1 MGTRDKDLIRLKETI
16 SKIICLV
23 ITACI
28 LCGCGGTQVVL
39 TTGFNKDEIFIVGS
53 ESCSIQ
59 ELKIYLTNI
68 QNTYENVYGEEIWN
82 VTSNGVTFEDSIKNT
97 ALAELAQVKTMYL
110 MALDRGLTLDPET
123 QILVRNAADSYY
135 ASLSEAEIE
144 CMGADRDL
152 IEKMYSQ
159 IALAQTAYD
168 EIIRDISPEISDD
181 EARFV
186 KVRII
191 YMRTAYRNG
200 DSLIPYT
207 NSDYERVYA
216 SLNDIRTGLLEG
228 QLDFETEA
236 AKYNEAQESVISFG
250 KGMMDPAIEEE
261 AFSLAGGEISDIVTT
276 SDGLYLMQC
285 ISTLDRTQTDAN
297 KVLITEKMRDEAFE
311 SVYNE
316 YLDSLIRNLNTELW
330 KTVTLNSDP
339 QINTCSFFEIYDNY
353 LGSGETDG

>member
-1 MGTRDKDLIRLKETI
+1 MFLKFFKG
-16 SKIICLV
+16 KILKAVCLLV
-23 ITACI
+23 ALMT

-59 ELKIYLTNI
+59 ELEIYLTNI
-68 QNTYENVYGEEIWN
+68 QNTYQNVYGEEIWN
-82 VTSNGVTFEDSIKNT
+82 VTSDGVTFEDSIKNT
-97 ALAELAQVKTMYL
+97 ALAELAQVKTLYL
-110 MALDRGLTLDPET
+110 MAMDRGLTLDSET
-123 QILVRNAADSYY
+123 QILVKTAAHEYY
-135 ASLSEAEIE
+135 ASLNDAEIE
-144 CMGADRDL
+144 AMGASEEL
-152 IEKMYSQ
+152 IEEMYSQ
-159 IALAQTAYD
+159 IALAQTAYY
-168 EIIRDISPEISDD
+168 EIIGDISPEISDD
-181 EARFV
+181 EARYV

-216 SLNDIRTGLLEG
+216 TLNDIRTGLLDG
-228 QLDFETEA
+228 TLDFETEA
-236 AKYNEAQESVISFG
+236 ARYNEAEETVISFG
-250 KGMMDPAIEEE
+250 KGMVDPALEEE
-261 AFSLAGGEISDIVTT
+261 AFSLAGDEISDIVKT

-297 KVLITEKMRDEAFE
+297 KVLITEKLKDEAFE
-311 SVYNE
+311 TVYDE

-330 KTVTLNSDP
+330 KTVTLNTDP
-339 QINTCSFFEIYDNY
+339 QIKTSNFFEIYDNY

>member
-1 MGTRDKDLIRLKETI
+1 M
-16 SKIICLV
+16 
-23 ITACI
+23 
-28 LCGCGGTQVVL
+28 VL
-39 TTGFNKDEIFIVGS
+39 TTGFNKDEIFIVGN

-59 ELKIYLTNI
+59 ELEVYLTNI
-68 QNTYENVYGEEIWN
+68 QNTYQNVYGEEIWD
-82 VTSNGVTFEDSIKNT
+82 VTSDGVTFEDSIKNT

-110 MALDRGLTLDPET
+110 MALDRGITLDPEK
-123 QILVRNAADSYY
+123 QILVRNAARDYY
-135 ASLSEAEIE
+135 ASLNDAEIE
-144 CMGADRDL
+144 AMGASEEL
-152 IEKMYSQ
+152 IAEMYSQ

-216 SLNDIRTGLLEG
+216 NLNDIRTGLLDG
-228 QLDFETEA
+228 TLDFETEA
-236 AKYNEAQESVISFG
+236 AKYNEAEESVISFG
-250 KGMMDPAIEEE
+250 KGMVDPAIEEE
-261 AFSLAGGEISDIVTT
+261 AFSLAGDEISDIVKT

-297 KVLITEKMRDEAFE
+297 KVLITEKLKDEAFE
-311 SVYNE
+311 TVYDE

-330 KTVTLNSDP
+330 KTVTLNTDP
-339 QINTCSFFEIYDNY
+339 QITTSSFFEIYDNY

>member
-1 MGTRDKDLIRLKETI
+1 MFHKFFKG
-16 SKIICLV
+16 KILQAFCLLV
-23 ITACI
+23 AMIT

-39 TTGFNKDEIFIVGS
+39 TTGFNKDEIFIVGN

-59 ELKIYLTNI
+59 ELEVYLTNI
-68 QNTYENVYGEEIWN
+68 QNTYQNVYGEEIWD
-82 VTSNGVTFEDSIKNT
+82 VTSDGVTFEDSIKNT

-110 MALDRGLTLDPET
+110 MALDRGITLDPEK
-123 QILVRNAADSYY
+123 QILVRNAARDYY
-135 ASLSEAEIE
+135 ASLNDAEIE
-144 CMGADRDL
+144 AMGASEEL
-152 IEKMYSQ
+152 IAEMYSQ

-216 SLNDIRTGLLEG
+216 NLNDIRTGLLDG
-228 QLDFETEA
+228 TLDFETEA
-236 AKYNEAQESVISFG
+236 AKYNEAEESVISFG
-250 KGMMDPAIEEE
+250 KGMVDPAIEEE
-261 AFSLAGGEISDIVTT
+261 AFSLAGDEISDIVKT

-297 KVLITEKMRDEAFE
+297 KVLITEKLKDEAFE
-311 SVYNE
+311 TVYDE

-330 KTVTLNSDP
+330 KTVTLNTDP
-339 QINTCSFFEIYDNY
+339 QITTSSFFEIYDNY

>member
-1 MGTRDKDLIRLKETI
+1 MFLKFFKG
-16 SKIICLV
+16 KIIKAFCLLV
-23 ITACI
+23 ALMT

-59 ELKIYLTNI
+59 ELEIYLTNI
-68 QNTYENVYGEEIWN
+68 QNTYQNVYGEEIWN

-97 ALAELAQVKTMYL
+97 ALAELAQVKTLYL
-110 MALDRGLTLDPET
+110 MAMDRGITLDPEK
-123 QILVRNAADSYY
+123 QILAANAAREYY
-135 ASLSEAEIE
+135 ASLNDAEIE
-144 CMGADRDL
+144 AMGASEEL
-152 IEKMYSQ
+152 IEEMYSQ
-159 IALAQTAYD
+159 IALAQSAYD
-168 EIIRDISPEISDD
+168 EIIGDISPEISDD

-186 KVRII
+186 RVRII

-216 SLNDIRTGLLEG
+216 TLNDIRTGLLDG
-228 QLDFETEA
+228 TLDFETEA
-236 AKYNEAQESVISFG
+236 ARYNEADETVISFG
-250 KGMMDPAIEEE
+250 KGMVNPALEEE
-261 AFSLAGGEISDIVTT
+261 AFSLAGDEISDIVKT

-297 KVLITEKMRDEAFE
+297 KVLITEKLRDEAFE

-330 KTVTLNSDP
+330 KTVTLNTDP
-339 QINTCSFFEIYDNY
+339 QIKTSNFFEIYDNY

>member
-1 MGTRDKDLIRLKETI
+1 MFLKLFKG
-16 SKIICLV
+16 KIVKTVCLLV
-23 ITACI
+23 ALMT

-59 ELKIYLTNI
+59 ELEIYLTNI

-82 VTSNGVTFEDSIKNT
+82 VTSDGVTFEDSIKNT
-97 ALAELAQVKTMYL
+97 ALAELAQVKTLYL
-110 MALDRGLTLDPET
+110 MAMDRGLTLDPET
-123 QILVRNAADSYY
+123 KILVANAAHEYY
-135 ASLSEAEIE
+135 ASLNDAEIE
-144 CMGADRDL
+144 AMGASEEL
-152 IEKMYSQ
+152 IEEMYSQ
-159 IALAQTAYD
+159 IALAQSAYD
-168 EIIRDISPEISDD
+168 EIIGDISPEISDD
-181 EARFV
+181 EARYV
-186 KVRII
+186 RVRII

-216 SLNDIRTGLLEG
+216 TLNDIRTGLLDG
-228 QLDFETEA
+228 TLDFETEA
-236 AKYNEAQESVISFG
+236 ARYNEADETVISFG
-250 KGMMDPAIEEE
+250 KGMVDPALEEE
-261 AFSLAGGEISDIVTT
+261 AFSLAGDEISDIVKT

-297 KVLITEKMRDEAFE
+297 KVLITEKLRDEAFE
-311 SVYNE
+311 TVYDE

-330 KTVTLNSDP
+330 KTVTLNTDP
-339 QINTCSFFEIYDNY
+339 QIKTCNFFEIYDNY

>member
-1 MGTRDKDLIRLKETI
+1 MFQKFFKGKI
-16 SKIICLV
+16 SKAVCLLV
-23 ITACI
+23 ALIT

-59 ELKIYLTNI
+59 ELEIYLTNI

-82 VTSNGVTFEDSIKNT
+82 VTSDGVTFEDSIKNT

-110 MALDRGLTLDPET
+110 MATDRGLSLDPEK
-123 QILVRNAADSYY
+123 QILVKNAAESYY
-135 ASLSEAEIE
+135 ASLNDAEIE
-144 CMGADRDL
+144 AMGASEEL
-152 IEKMYSQ
+152 IEKMYYQ

-181 EARFV
+181 EARYV

-216 SLNDIRTGLLEG
+216 NLNDIRTGLLEG

-236 AKYNEAQESVISFG
+236 ARYNEAEENVISFG

-261 AFSLAGGEISDIVTT
+261 AFSLANDEISEIVKT

-297 KVLITEKMRDEAFE
+297 KVLITEKLKDEAFE
-311 SVYNE
+311 TVYNE
-316 YLDSLIRNLNTELW
+316 FLDSLIRNLNTELW

-339 QINTCSFFEIYDNY
+339 QITTSSFFEIYDNY

>member
-1 MGTRDKDLIRLKETI
+1 MT
-16 SKIICLV
+16 
-23 ITACI
+23 

-59 ELKIYLTNI
+59 ELEIYLTNI
-68 QNTYENVYGEEIWN
+68 QNTYQNVYGEDIWN
-82 VTSNGVTFEDSIKNT
+82 VTSDGVTFEDSIKNT
-97 ALAELAQVKTMYL
+97 ALAELAQVKTLYL
-110 MALDRGLTLDPET
+110 MAMDRGLTLDPET
-123 QILVRNAADSYY
+123 KILVANAAREYY
-135 ASLSEAEIE
+135 ASLNDAEIE
-144 CMGADRDL
+144 AMGASEEL
-152 IEKMYSQ
+152 IEEMYSQ
-159 IALAQTAYD
+159 IALAQSAYD
-168 EIIRDISPEISDD
+168 EIIGDISPEISDD
-181 EARFV
+181 EARYV

-216 SLNDIRTGLLEG
+216 TLNDIRTGLLDG
-228 QLDFETEA
+228 TLDFETEA
-236 AKYNEAQESVISFG
+236 ARYNEADETVISFG
-250 KGMMDPAIEEE
+250 KGMVDPALEEE
-261 AFSLAGGEISDIVTT
+261 AFSLAGDEISDIVKT

-297 KVLITEKMRDEAFE
+297 KVLITEKLRDEAFE
-311 SVYNE
+311 TVYDE

-330 KTVTLNSDP
+330 KTVTLNTDP
-339 QINTCSFFEIYDNY
+339 QIKTCNFFEIYDNY

>member
-1 MGTRDKDLIRLKETI
+1 MFHKFFKGKILQAVCLLVALI
-16 SKIICLV
+16 
-23 ITACI
+23 I

-59 ELKIYLTNI
+59 ELEVYLTNI
-68 QNTYENVYGEEIWN
+68 QNTYQNVYGEEIWD
-82 VTSNGVTFEDSIKNT
+82 VTSDGVTFEDSIKNT

-110 MALDRGLTLDPET
+110 MALDRGITLDPEK
-123 QILVRNAADSYY
+123 QILVKNAAHEYY
-135 ASLSEAEIE
+135 SSLNDAEIE
-144 CMGADRDL
+144 AMGASEEL
-152 IEKMYSQ
+152 IEDMYSQ

-181 EARFV
+181 EARYV

-216 SLNDIRTGLLEG
+216 NLNDIRTGLLDG
-228 QLDFETEA
+228 TLDFETEA
-236 AKYNEAQESVISFG
+236 AKYNEAEESVISFG
-250 KGMMDPAIEEE
+250 KGMVDPAIEEE
-261 AFSLAGGEISDIVTT
+261 AFSLAGDEISDIVKT

-297 KVLITEKMRDEAFE
+297 KVLITEKLKDEAFE
-311 SVYNE
+311 TVYNE

-330 KTVTLNSDP
+330 KTVTLNTDP
-339 QINTCSFFEIYDNY
+339 QITTSSFFEIYDNY

>member
-1 MGTRDKDLIRLKETI
+1 MVAVVL
-16 SKIICLV
+16 
-23 ITACI
+23 A

-39 TTGFNKDEIFIVGS
+39 TTGFNKDEIFIVGT
-53 ESCSIQ
+53 ESCSMQ
-59 ELKIYLTNI
+59 ELSIYLTNI
-68 QNTYENVYGEEIWN
+68 QNTYQNVYGEEIWN
-82 VTSNGVTFEDSIKNT
+82 VTSDGVTFEDSIKNT

-110 MALDRGLTLDPET
+110 MALDRGLTLDPEK
-123 QILVRNAADSYY
+123 QILVKSAAESYY
-135 ASLSEAEIE
+135 ASLSDAEIE
-144 CMGADRDL
+144 AMGASEEL
-152 IEKMYSQ
+152 IEKMYYQ

-168 EIIRDISPEISDD
+168 EIISDISPEISDD
-181 EARFV
+181 EARYV

-207 NSDYERVYA
+207 SSDYERVYA

-236 AKYNEAQESVISFG
+236 ARYNEADENVISFG
-250 KGMMDPAIEEE
+250 KGMVDPAIEEE
-261 AFSLAGGEISDIVTT
+261 AFSLAGDEISDIVKT

-297 KVLITEKMRDEAFE
+297 KVLITEKLKDEAFE
-311 SVYNE
+311 TVYNE

-339 QINTCSFFEIYDNY
+339 EIKTCSFFEIYDSY
-353 LGSGETDG
+353 LGGGETDG

>member
-1 MGTRDKDLIRLKETI
+1 MFFKLFKG
-16 SKIICLV
+16 KIVKAVCLLV
-23 ITACI
+23 ALMT

-39 TTGFNKDEIFIVGS
+39 TVGFNKDEIFIVGS

-59 ELKIYLTNI
+59 ELEIYLTNI

-82 VTSNGVTFEDSIKNT
+82 VTSDGVTFEDSIKNT
-97 ALAELAQVKTMYL
+97 ALAELAQVKTLYL
-110 MALDRGLTLDPET
+110 MAMDRGLTLDPEK
-123 QILVRNAADSYY
+123 QILVKNAAQEYY
-135 ASLSEAEIE
+135 ASLNDAEIE
-144 CMGADRDL
+144 AMGASEEL

-168 EIIRDISPEISDD
+168 EIIGDISPEISDD
-181 EARFV
+181 EARYV
-186 KVRII
+186 RVRII

-216 SLNDIRTGLLEG
+216 KLDEIRTGLLDG
-228 QLDFETEA
+228 TLDFETEA
-236 AKYNEAQESVISFG
+236 AKYNEAEETVISFG
-250 KGMMDPAIEEE
+250 KGMVDPVLEEE
-261 AFSLAGGEISDIVTT
+261 AFSLAGDEISDIVKT

-297 KVLITEKMRDEAFE
+297 KVLITEKLRNEAFE
-311 SVYNE
+311 TVYDE

-330 KTVTLNSDP
+330 KTVTLNTDP
-339 QINTCSFFEIYDNY
+339 QITTCNFFEIYDNY
-353 LGSGETDG
+353 LGNEGADG

>member
-1 MGTRDKDLIRLKETI
+1 MFLKQFKG
-16 SKIICLV
+16 KIVKAVCLLV
-23 ITACI
+23 ALMT

-59 ELKIYLTNI
+59 ELEIYLTNI
-68 QNTYENVYGEEIWN
+68 QNTYQNVYGEEIWN
-82 VTSNGVTFEDSIKNT
+82 VTSDGVTFEDSIKNT
-97 ALAELAQVKTMYL
+97 ALAELAQVKTLYL
-110 MALDRGLTLDPET
+110 MAMDRGLTLDPET
-123 QILVRNAADSYY
+123 QILVKTAAHEYY
-135 ASLSEAEIE
+135 ASLNDAEIE
-144 CMGADRDL
+144 AMGASEEL
-152 IEKMYSQ
+152 IEEMYSQ

-168 EIIRDISPEISDD
+168 EIIGDISPEISDD
-181 EARFV
+181 EARYV

-216 SLNDIRTGLLEG
+216 TLNDIRTGLLDG
-228 QLDFETEA
+228 TLDFETEA
-236 AKYNEAQESVISFG
+236 ARYNEADETSISFG
-250 KGMMDPAIEEE
+250 KGMVDPALEEE
-261 AFSLAGGEISDIVTT
+261 AFSLAGDEISEIVKT

-297 KVLITEKMRDEAFE
+297 KVLITEKLKDEAFE
-311 SVYNE
+311 TVYDE

-330 KTVTLNSDP
+330 KTVTLNTDP
-339 QINTCSFFEIYDNY
+339 QIKTCNFFEIYDNY